1 MRGSAVLQS
10 IQEGH
15 EPLPCFAFTEAEHPE
30 HLLLDLGVMDA
41 DAATS
46 DLVAVQHEVVRLG
59 PYCQRI
65 ISEQVY
71 VLGDRHRERM
81 VHVAQAAC
89 FVLLEQ
95 REVDHPQEA
104 ESGTGTQAERSE
116 ERRVGQEG
124 RTRWAPD
131 AQT

>member
-10 IQEGH
+10 IQEEP

-71 VLGDRHRERM
+71 VLGDRHRERV
-81 VHVAQAAC
+81 VHVAQAAF

-104 ESGTGTQAERSE
+104 ESGTGTQAELIGE
-116 ERRVGQEG
+116 EQPQDRKS
-124 RTRWAPD
+124 TRL
-131 AQT
+131 